1 MDGADPSTSYA
12 VPRALPPQ
20 VPRLTG
26 RANLLR
32 PHELSRDENLRL
44 I

>member
-12 VPRALPPQ
+12 VPRALPRQ

-26 RANLLR
+26 RANLL
-32 PHELSRDENLRL
+32 PSHELSGDEKLRPV
-44 I
+44 